1 MCEILKIRFL
11 REKVA
16 FTWKV
21 RCRVSFHQH
30 LTWAHLGFSQRK
42 KRWPLKICSYGFF
55 LSLSPLMSISSHGNY
70 TEMAWE
76 SDIYKCSV
84 RSVLPNALKF
94 KPWFVI
100 YSELRLTYSE
110 GLWKDNILNAKTRH
124 VTARCQFNI
133 VLFIDNQKEPYFPCL
148 PSGDPGK
155 AAALLNI
162 EWGGAPPSTSFLISA
177 GSWCGHQVRDTCSR
191 L

>member
-1 MCEILKIRFL
+1 MESKMQSLISSALNMGSFRFFPKK
-11 REKVA
+11 EEVA
-16 FTWKV
+16 TEN
-21 RCRVSFHQH
+21 
-30 LTWAHLGFSQRK
+30 L
-42 KRWPLKICSYGFF
+42 F
-55 LSLSPLMSISSHGNY
+55 LWFLSPLMSISSHGNY

-162 EWGGAPPSTSFLISA
+162 EWGGALPSTSFLISA